1 MKRSLVLLVLVWSLF
16 ANPAVGPPFTT
27 TVFAGQRRVAQQP
40 RDTSRTSAPQGT
52 AAAPAR
58 LPQAQLVNRILAN
71 GLEVIVLEDHSV
83 PLITIEAAVRNGS
96 FTEPPELN
104 GLSHLYEHMF
114 FKANK
119 DYPKPDE
126 FAARFLKL
134 AEDNAKDAVGL
145 DAAAWLVQNV
155 GSGAESQKA
164 VEILISNH
172 VKNPK
177 IGPVCLPL
185 LYSGSPEAEKF
196 VRAVLEKNPTK
207 EAQGLAC
214 YALARYLKN
223 NARGDVNKEWEGL
236 FERAAEKYGDVKYG
250 TRTVA
255 DMAKGEL
262 FEIRNL
268 AIGKT
273 APDIEGED
281 IDGKKFKLSDYC
293 GKVVV
298 LDFWGN
304 W

>member
-1 MKRSLVLLVLVWSLF
+1 MRRIGIGLLTLLLVL
-16 ANPAVGPPFTT
+16 PAARALDDSKDKKDKPDKKPETPAEEYKALVKEYQDKRQEYVKAYREAKTD
-27 TVFAGQRRVAQQP
+27 AERR
-40 RDTSRTSAPQGT
+40 
-52 AAAPAR
+52 
-58 LPQAQLVNRILAN
+58 
-71 GLEVIVLEDHSV
+71 EVIKEK
-83 PLITIEAAVRNGS
+83 N
-96 FTEPPELN
+96 
-104 GLSHLYEHMF
+104 
-114 FKANK
+114 
-119 DYPKPDE
+119 PKPDE

-164 VEILISNH
+164 VKILIANH
-172 VKNPK
+172 VENPK

-281 IDGKKFKLSDYC
+281 IDGKKFKLSDYR